1 MEIHWE
7 KYGTMN
13 RIVLAGFL
21 EKGAEVNLR
30 GQNTLLSLR
39 FSEAFLHIAHRF
51 GGLPSVPKCSKGKD
65 EPMKDEKDQNPNESE
80 DQKDGQKEKDEKDAK
95 DAKDVE
101 KDALKG
107 LKESLRSL
115 SQRLAK
121 LEARLVLSER
131 RAVEGRKVTARILA
145 HKAWAAAWATWGD
158 RTQR

>member
-1 MEIHWE
+1 M
-7 KYGTMN
+7 GSAN

-51 GGLPSVPKCSKGKD
+51 GGLPSVPKCAKGKD

-80 DQKDGQKEKDEKDAK
+80 DQKDGQKEKDEKDEK